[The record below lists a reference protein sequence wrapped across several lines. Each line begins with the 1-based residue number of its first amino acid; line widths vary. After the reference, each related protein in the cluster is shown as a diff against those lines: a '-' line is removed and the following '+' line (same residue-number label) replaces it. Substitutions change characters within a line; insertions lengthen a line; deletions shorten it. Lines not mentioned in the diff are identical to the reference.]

1 MNTVLNIVIA
11 VAALL
16 LIVVVLMQKSRG
28 SGVAT
33 QFDGFEK
40 SLGVKTTA
48 KFFERATIVLAGII
62 AVTSIISTCLAS

>member
-16 LIVVVLMQKSRG
+16 LIGVVLMQKSKG
-28 SGVAT
+28 SGVVT
-33 QFDGFEK
+33 QFNDFEK

-48 KFFERATIVLAGII
+48 KFCERATIVLAGII
-62 AVTSIISTCLAS
+62 AVTSIISTCLA

>member
-16 LIVVVLMQKSRG
+16 LIGVVLMQKSRG

>member
-16 LIVVVLMQKSRG
+16 LIGVVLMQKSRG

-33 QFDGFEK
+33 QFNDFEK

-48 KFFERATIVLAGII
+48 KFFERATIILAGII

>member
-16 LIVVVLMQKSRG
+16 LIVVVLMHKSRG

-62 AVTSIISTCLAS
+62 AVTSIISTCLA